1 MKDLYDKQEEA
12 RINKAIEEM
21 KAETGEG
28 FSLQKLNLS
37 ELERRCGV
45 SRARLRRLKG
55 NGFVF
60 KPHGNTGKVSPQRG
74 LTGYTGLLDSLL
86 MNGITNSV
94 ICLERLHAAGFHGGQ
109 TAVKVYIA
117 AHKDLVPAK
126 RHLVEPQGN
135 RGRRYETGPGEAF
148 QMDWGFTKVLDCA
161 GVYFAP

>member
-21 KAETGEG
+21 KAEMGEG

-60 KPHGNTGKVSPQRG
+60 KPHGSVARHVLPPSVPFYIQLFSLVSENF
-74 LTGYTGLLDSLL
+74 L
-86 MNGITNSV
+86 
-94 ICLERLHAAGFHGGQ
+94 AAFRF
-109 TAVKVYIA
+109 ARA
-117 AHKDLVPAK
+117 DVP
-126 RHLVEPQGN
+126 LP
-135 RGRRYETGPGEAF
+135 
-148 QMDWGFTKVLDCA
+148 
-161 GVYFAP
+161 

>member
-21 KAETGEG
+21 KAEMGEG

-60 KPHGNTGKVSPQRG
+60 KPHGNTGKV
-74 LTGYTGLLDSLL
+74 
-86 MNGITNSV
+86 
-94 ICLERLHAAGFHGGQ
+94 C
-109 TAVKVYIA
+109 
-117 AHKDLVPAK
+117 
-126 RHLVEPQGN
+126 QG
-135 RGRRYETGPGEAF
+135 
-148 QMDWGFTKVLDCA
+148 
-161 GVYFAP
+161 